1 EPFRMLLDPG
11 MVGRALDG
19 EIQRD
24 LHAVPLGRGN
34 EAAKILQRSEIRMD
48 GGMTALLGP
57 DRIGTAG
64 VVRTAGKRVVRSLAE
79 GPADGM
85 DRHEVDDVEAHI
97 ANLGQPPFA
106 IPEGRRPSGF
116 RSL

>member
-1 EPFRMLLDPG
+1 HVDDVLVLLRRVLRVFDGAVGTELEPFRMLFDPG

-85 DRHEVDDVEAHI
+85 DRHEVDDV
-97 ANLGQPPFA
+97 
-106 IPEGRRPSGF
+106 
-116 RSL
+116 